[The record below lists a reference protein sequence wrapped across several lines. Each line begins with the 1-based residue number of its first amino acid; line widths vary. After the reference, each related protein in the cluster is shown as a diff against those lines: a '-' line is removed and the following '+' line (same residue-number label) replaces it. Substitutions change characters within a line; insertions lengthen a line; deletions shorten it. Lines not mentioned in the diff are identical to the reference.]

1 MGDVVGLAEGVQLVA
16 YDGNTDG
23 VSSLGDLDGDFE
35 IGITLGIADGVLVA
49 KVLRMIEGDLLGRAE
64 GFLDGVLVEE
74 TDGVLDGLLLRRDDG
89 NLEGL

>member
-16 YDGNTDG
+16 YNGNTDG
-23 VSSLGDLDGDFE
+23 VSLGDLDGDFE
-35 IGITLGIADGVLVA
+35 IGITLEIADGVLVA